1 MVPQHQGI
9 RGIYVLLIVIERKK
23 TYDYIICGGGA
34 SGLLLAQKLATDS
47 FFKDRKI
54 ALIEKGTK
62 NQNDRTWCFWEN
74 SSGDF
79 DHLLHT
85 QWRDGY
91 FGSAQFTSEFSLQPF
106 SYKMLRSKPFYD
118 ACHQILEN
126 SPQIDRIQ
134 AEVFEI
140 EEQKSVY
147 RVRTATEIL
156 YGKRVFSSLFD
167 PTLLEQQKKYPVLQQ
182 HFLGWF
188 VTTEKA
194 VFDPNRIHFMDF
206 DIPQDGATRFI
217 YVLPFSVTE
226 ALVEYTLFSAELLPL
241 KEYES
246 GIESYLESL
255 DCGNF
260 QIKETE
266 QGSIPMTSYRFD
278 RHNTN
283 HLIHIG
289 TAGGWTKA
297 STGFTFKKTTEKIDA
312 LVAFLKTDKPFTQFW
327 KPDRFWFYDLLFLD
341 VLATH
346 NAYGHELFRM
356 MFQKNTPEVIFKF
369 LDEKTSFWE
378 EIRIMI
384 SFPIS
389 LFVKALWKRLF

>member
-1 MVPQHQGI
+1 MIPQHQGI
-9 RGIYVLLIVIERKK
+9 SWIYVLLSAIEREK

-34 SGLLLAQKLATDS
+34 SGLLLTQKLAEDP
-47 FFKDRKI
+47 FFRDKKI
-54 ALIEKGTK
+54 ALVEKDIK

-74 SSGDF
+74 SSGSF

-85 QWRDGY
+85 QWEEGY
-91 FGSAQFTSEFSLQPF
+91 FGSAHFTSEFSLQPF
-106 SYKMLRSKPFYD
+106 SYKMLRSKPFYE
-118 ACHQILEN
+118 ACQQILDN

-134 AEVFEI
+134 AEVIAI
-140 EEQKSVY
+140 EDQKDVH
-147 RVRTATEIL
+147 RVRTSGETL
-156 YGKRVFSSLFD
+156 YGKRIFSSLFD
-167 PTLLEQQKKYPVLQQ
+167 PKLLEQQKKYPVLQQ
-182 HFLGWF
+182 HFLGWY

-217 YVLPFSVTE
+217 YVLPFSETE
-226 ALVEYTLFSAELLPL
+226 ALVEYTLFSADLLTL
-241 KEYES
+241 QEYER
-246 GIESYLESL
+246 GIKSYLESL
-255 DCGNF
+255 DCGTYSIN
-260 QIKETE
+260 ETE

-278 RHNTN
+278 RHNSH
-283 HLIHIG
+283 HLMHIG

-312 LVAFLKTDKPFTQFW
+312 LVAFLKTEKPFSRFW

-341 VLATH
+341 VLARH

-356 MFQKNTPEVIFKF
+356 MFQKNDPEVILKF
-369 LDEKTSFWE
+369 LDEKTNFWE

-384 SFPIS
+384 SFPIP
-389 LFVKALWKRLF
+389 LFIKALWKRLF